1 MSNTNKKVSETVAP
15 TPHTKHLYANVQTS
29 DMFATQQNKSS
40 DGINYYKI
48 QDKKMES
55 INKKKAIDNLV
66 SVFFSTIFSPNDLE
80 TNKELI
86 LLDEVV
92 AIDRTAIVT
101 NKGNAVAIKTR
112 KTNVPAIGLLMEKG
126 HSPTPDSKD
135 YSTAVAMIDDQLG
148 RNLWFYIEKENV
160 AIINKVLERVATGL
174 KIAFKGRMPYIYS
187 DEGKKIMLEPREI
200 QSLKKLVAIT
210 K

>member
-1 MSNTNKKVSETVAP
+1 
-15 TPHTKHLYANVQTS
+15 
-29 DMFATQQNKSS
+29 
-40 DGINYYKI
+40 
-48 QDKKMES
+48 MES
-55 INKKKAIDNLV
+55 INKKKAIDSLV
-66 SVFFSTIFSPNDLE
+66 SVFFSTIFSPNDSE

-112 KTNVPAIGLLMEKG
+112 KTNAPVIGLLMEKG
-126 HSPTPDSKD
+126 HLPTPDSKD
-135 YSTAVAMIDDQLG
+135 YSVAVAMIDDQLG

-187 DEGKKIMLEPREI
+187 DEGKEIMLEPREI
-200 QSLKKLVAIT
+200 QSLKKLVAII

>member
-1 MSNTNKKVSETVAP
+1 
-15 TPHTKHLYANVQTS
+15 
-29 DMFATQQNKSS
+29 
-40 DGINYYKI
+40 
-48 QDKKMES
+48 MES

-66 SVFFSTIFSPNDLE
+66 TVFFSTIFSPNDSE

-126 HSPTPDSKD
+126 HLPTPDSKD

-174 KIAFKGRMPYIYS
+174 KIVFKGRMPYIYS

-200 QSLKKLVAIT
+200 QSLKKLVAII